1 MEYAAE
7 IFIEE
12 NGESFFRLYEG
23 QLQGTFAFFHYD
35 VGDLL
40 STAIN
45 IANNKDAYKAEQDLR
60 VEKLSKANLISIKP
74 GIAIPDW
81 SEAEIEFINFASF
94 VSVLEQMPED
104 QINVFK
110 DSPSFMPSNP
120 WERGECGFNVHFS
133 FDRPIHA
140 TVLSFKSIFD
150 ALLYDGYEVRE
161 NNVRPTRCQNCG
173 KLFFP
178 HVRSD
183 EIYCNHI
190 FRNGKTCKELGY
202 EMKIE
207 ADQIMK
213 EYRRIYKM
221 QNARKQRNS
230 HRLQIAE
237 YFDNWK
243 LKAKEQLSA
252 CKRGDITIEEMINRI
267 SGEEWMTGAK

>member
-1 MEYAAE
+1 MKYAAE

-23 QLQGTFAFFHYD
+23 QPQGTFAFFHYD

-45 IANNKDAYKAEQDLR
+45 IANNTDAYKAEKDFR

-74 GIAIPDW
+74 EIAIPDW
-81 SEAEIEFINFASF
+81 SETDMEFINFSAF
-94 VSVLEQMPED
+94 VNVLEKMPEYQLSIFRD
-104 QINVFK
+104 QPPFI
-110 DSPSFMPSNP
+110 PSNP
-120 WERGECGFNVHFS
+120 WERGEYGFNAHFS
-133 FDRPIHA
+133 FDRPIKA
-140 TVLSFKSIFD
+140 TILSFESVFD
-150 ALLYDGYEVRE
+150 ALLYDGYEAKE
-161 NNVRPTRCQNCG
+161 NKVKPTRCQNCG

-178 HVRSD
+178 HARSD

-202 EMKIE
+202 EMKVE
-207 ADQIMK
+207 SDQIMK

-230 HRLQIAE
+230 HKPKIAE
-237 YFDNWK
+237 YFDSWK
-243 LKAKEQLSA
+243 FKAKEQLSS
-252 CKRGDITIEEMINRI
+252 CKHGDITIEEMINRI
-267 SGEEWMTGAK
+267 SGEEWMTGSK